1 MITRVIFI
9 QLNIV
14 SDKEESNINRKMTYK
29 CISAFIAFTMTFQ
42 MNTLNVYA
50 IKDLK
55 EVQKATTSY
64 DESSNNIKEEL
75 SKNGNIVTQYT
86 NEDDKKLKTIVWA
99 KGINPPKMG
108 GEDSEFRK
116 EVTHVNGEV
125 AYIEYKAPY
134 IAGKGWYDVNKTE
147 NRVPDLNLCFAA
159 AASNALHWW
168 LAQNSNYIDKYLE
181 QNPNYSKANE
191 LSNLRDSFK
200 SQQDSEVYKLFLK
213 QYAYKKEGY
222 WSDILEDQFING
234 YYPKPGGGT
243 NDSDIDREKLL
254 TSGPDPRGGFFY
266 DIFGTTLLT
275 QRRNYSWNYN
285 AFGNDLKQLFLD
297 GNMVLMDYSMGRTS
311 HVVTLWGVEFDL
323 NGQISAVYLSD
334 SDDDKS
340 QGMVRYMVRNSGG
353 KPVISTH
360 VDGRGSVVEN
370 LQVLSSGKEIWEEK
384 LNPNQESSKKTL
396 DLAWGNTDFTY
407 NGKEQKPTVTATNI
421 ENGDD
426 VIVSVNGE
434 QKNSGTY
441 TATAVLSGKSAS
453 KYKLPN
459 EHTKTFTINKAQ
471 AKIKLS
477 DNSQH
482 NKNKNTVTFTANV
495 SGVNGEKPDGK
506 ITFKS
511 GDTVIASNI
520 NVSNGEASYL
530 WANPIE
536 GNHNIVAE
544 FSPSTDGIGK
554 NYESSISDILSV
566 NISKAEQSKLYIK
579 PVTDKKFG
587 DGSFELETTG
597 GSGNGKVIY
606 SCDTNDV
613 ISINGNI
620 ATIVGAGTATI
631 TATKLSDENYNSA
644 TATYDINIAKAPA
657 PSITYPTA
665 SNLTYGQKLSDSILT
680 GGSTQ
685 YGSFKWD
692 NENIVPTPDSN
703 TYSVTFKP
711 NSHTLKNYEMIKS
724 TTSKVNVNVSKANPK
739 VTLTSKVLEEN
750 GYSKIVLS
758 ASIDKIGYGDNA
770 TGTVRF
776 VNLTDGVETDI
787 EGATSISIK
796 DGVATYIW
804 TGMPNKLYNIKA
816 VYSGDKNYNSEFSQE
831 ISVDTSK
838 KNQDNF
844 KIEPI
849 GSKIYGDKPFT
860 LYTKGGNGSGSVIFE
875 SSDPSIIS
883 ISGNTAT
890 IHKAGNVKITAKK
903 SGDANYNEAISSVP
917 VVVNKKVLTIKAD
930 DKLNIIKGSP
940 MPEFT
945 YKVEGLVD
953 GDRFTLNPTM
963 TTNVENTNATGEYE
977 IIINGSNLTNSEN
990 YKIVYVN
997 GKMTIVNKKYEATIE
1012 NNTGNINVGSQNRPS
1027 SSVNTELTSSNT
1039 KPINKQPFI
1048 NNHEDSIQENSIVS
1062 SHSLNSTD
1070 KETVQDISEEGT
1082 VKKEPIKEENNNN
1095 GNHKMVLKVLLAS
1108 SFVSISTAL
1117 VIFYLR
1123 KISYFKN

>member
-1 MITRVIFI
+1 M
-9 QLNIV
+9 
-14 SDKEESNINRKMTYK
+14 
-29 CISAFIAFTMTFQ
+29 AFTMTFQ
-42 MNTLNVYA
+42 INTLNVYA

-86 NEDDKKLKTIVWA
+86 NEEDKKLKTIVWA

-108 GEDSEFRK
+108 GSDSEFRRIP
-116 EVTHVNGEV
+116 TYMGGQL
-125 AYIEYKAPY
+125 AYVEYIAPY
-134 IAGKGWYDVNKTE
+134 IKDKGWYDVNKTE
-147 NRVPDLNLCFAA
+147 DRIIDKNLCFAA
-159 AASNALHWW
+159 GASNILHWW
-168 LAQNSNYIDKYLE
+168 LAQNSKYIDQYLAK
-181 QNPNYSKANE
+181 NPDYPKAKE

-200 SQQDSEVYKLFLK
+200 DQADSEIYKLFLK
-213 QYAYKKEGY
+213 QYAYRPTGY
-222 WSDILEDQFING
+222 WSDILADQFING
-234 YYPKPGGGT
+234 YVPSLGGGT
-243 NDSDIDREKLL
+243 NNSDLAKENLL
-254 TSGPDPRGGFFY
+254 ENGPDPRGGFFY
-266 DIFGTTLLT
+266 DVFGTTLLT
-275 QRRNYSWNYN
+275 DRRNYRTNYE
-285 AFGNDLKQLFLD
+285 AFSRDIKENFLKGNII
-297 GNMVLMDYSMGRTS
+297 LMDYYTGNLK
-311 HVVTLWGVEFDL
+311 HVVTLWGAEYDS
-323 NGQISAVYLSD
+323 NGKISAVYISD
-334 SDDDKS
+334 SDDDKN
-340 QGMVRYMVRNSGG
+340 QGMVRYMVKNLNGS
-353 KPVISTH
+353 PVISTKL
-360 VDGRGSVVEN
+360 DSTGNVVEY
-370 LQVLSSGKEIWEEK
+370 LQILSSGKKIWEEK
-384 LNPNQESSKKTL
+384 LNPNPESSKKTL
-396 DLAWGNTDFTY
+396 ELAWGNTDFTY

-426 VIVSVNGE
+426 VIVSVHGE
-434 QKNSGTY
+434 QKNAGTY

-495 SGVNGEKPDGK
+495 SGVNGENPDGK

-520 NVSNGEASYL
+520 NVSNGEASYS
-530 WANPIE
+530 WTNPIE

-579 PVTDKKFG
+579 PITNKKFG

-606 SCDTNDV
+606 SCDTNNV

-631 TATKLSDENYNSA
+631 TATKLGDENYNSA

-657 PSITYPTA
+657 PYITYPTA

-692 NENIVPTPDSN
+692 NENIVPTPDRN

-711 NSHTLKNYEMIKS
+711 NSHTLKNYETIKS

-739 VTLTSKVLEEN
+739 VTLTSKVLDEN

-770 TGTVRF
+770 IGTVRF
-776 VNLTDGVETDI
+776 VNLTDGVEINI

-804 TGMPNKLYNIKA
+804 TGMPNKIYNIKA
-816 VYSGDKNYNSEFSQE
+816 VYSGDKNYNSAFSQE

-849 GSKIYGDKPFT
+849 DSKIYGDKPFT

-890 IHKAGNVKITAKK
+890 IHKAGNVKIIAKK

-930 DKLNIIKGSP
+930 DKLNIIKGSQ

-953 GDRFTLNPTM
+953 GDKFTLTPTI

-977 IIINGSNLTNSEN
+977 IIISGSNLTNSEN

-997 GKMTIVNKKYEATIE
+997 GKMTIVNNKYEATIE

-1039 KPINKQPFI
+1039 KPINRQPSI

-1070 KETVQDISEEGT
+1070 NETVQDSSKEGT
-1082 VKKEPIKEENNNN
+1082 INKEPIEEKNNN
-1095 GNHKMVLKVLLAS
+1095 GNNKMVLKVLLAF
-1108 SFVSISTAL
+1108 SFVSISTSL

-1123 KISYFKN
+1123 KINYFKN

>member
-1 MITRVIFI
+1 M
-9 QLNIV
+9 
-14 SDKEESNINRKMTYK
+14 
-29 CISAFIAFTMTFQ
+29 AFTMIFQ
-42 MNTLNVYA
+42 MNTLNIYA
-50 IKDLK
+50 IKDSK
-55 EVQKATTSY
+55 EVQKTTTSY
-64 DESSNNIKEEL
+64 DESSNKIKEEL
-75 SKNGNIVTQYT
+75 SQNGNEVTQYI
-86 NEDDKKLKTIVWA
+86 NEEDKKLKTIVWT

-108 GEDSEFRK
+108 GSDSEFRRIP
-116 EVTHVNGEV
+116 TYMGGQL
-125 AYIEYKAPY
+125 AYVEYIAPY
-134 IAGKGWYDVNKTE
+134 IKGKGWYDVNKTE
-147 NRVPDLNLCFAA
+147 DRIIDKSLCFAA
-159 AASNALHWW
+159 GASNVLHWW
-168 LAQNSNYIDKYLE
+168 LEQNSKYIDQYLAK
-181 QNPNYSKANE
+181 NPDYPKAKE

-200 SQQDSEVYKLFLK
+200 GQDDSEIYKLFLR
-213 QYAYKKEGY
+213 QYAYRPTGY
-222 WSDILEDQFING
+222 WSDILADQFING
-234 YYPKPGGGT
+234 YVPNPGGGT
-243 NDSDIDREKLL
+243 NSSDLAKENLL
-254 TSGPDPRGGFFY
+254 ENGPDPRGGFFY
-266 DIFGTTLLT
+266 DVFGPTLLT
-275 QRRNYSWNYN
+275 DRRNYQFNYE
-285 AFGNDLKQLFLD
+285 AFSRDVKENFLK
-297 GNMVLMDYSMGRTS
+297 GNMVLMDYYTGNLK
-311 HVVTLWGVEFDL
+311 HVVTLWGAEFDL
-323 NGQISAVYLSD
+323 NGNISAVYLSD

-340 QGMVRYMVRNSGG
+340 QGMMRYMVKNLNGR
-353 KPVISTH
+353 PVISTRL
-360 VDGRGSVVEN
+360 DGKGNDIEY
-370 LQVLSSGKEIWEEK
+370 LQILSSGKEIWEEK
-384 LNPNQESSKKTL
+384 LNPESSKKTL
-396 DLAWGNTDFTY
+396 DLSWGNIDFTY
-407 NGKEQKPTVTATNI
+407 NGKEQKPTVTATNV

-426 VIVSVNGE
+426 VIVSVKGE
-434 QKNSGTY
+434 QINAGTY
-441 TATAVLSGKSAS
+441 TATAVLSGQSAN

-477 DNSQH
+477 ANPQH
-482 NKNKNTVTFTANV
+482 NKNRNAVTLTANV

-506 ITFKS
+506 ITFKA

-520 NVSNGEASYL
+520 NVSDGEASYS
-530 WANPIE
+530 WTNPVE

-554 NYESSISDILSV
+554 NYESSISDALSV
-566 NISKAEQSKLYIK
+566 NISKSEQSKLYIK

-606 SCDTNDV
+606 SCETNNV

-631 TATKLSDENYNSA
+631 TATKLGDENYNNA
-644 TATYDINIAKAPA
+644 TATYEIKIAKAPA
-657 PSITYPTA
+657 PSIIYPTA
-665 SNLTYGQKLSDSILT
+665 SNLIYGQRLSDSALT

-685 YGSFKWD
+685 YGSFEWD
-692 NENIVPTPDSN
+692 NENIVPTVDSN

-724 TTSKVNVNVSKANPK
+724 TKSNVKVNVSKANPT
-739 VTLTSKVLEEN
+739 VTLTSKVLDEME
-750 GYSKIVLS
+750 SRKVVLS
-758 ASIDKIGYGDNA
+758 ASIDKAGYGDNA

-787 EGATSISIK
+787 EGATSVSIK
-796 DGVATYIW
+796 DGVATYTW
-804 TGMPNKLYNIKA
+804 TGMSNKFYNIKA
-816 VYSGDKNYNSEFSQE
+816 VYSGDKNYNSAFSQE

-838 KNQDNF
+838 KTQDNF
-844 KIEPI
+844 TIEPI

-860 LYTKGGNGSGSVIFE
+860 LYAKGGNGSGSVIFE

-953 GDRFTLNPTM
+953 GDRFTLTPTM
-963 TTNVENTNATGEYE
+963 TTQVENTNATGEYE
-977 IIINGSNLTNSEN
+977 ITISGSNLTNSEN

-1012 NNTGNINVGSQNRPS
+1012 NNTDNMNVGSQNRPS
-1027 SSVNTELTSSNT
+1027 SSGNTGLTSSNT
-1039 KPINKQPFI
+1039 KPSNRQPSIDNK
-1048 NNHEDSIQENSIVS
+1048 EDSIQENSIVS
-1062 SHSLNSTD
+1062 SHGLNSTD
-1070 KETVQDISEEGT
+1070 NETVQDSSEEGT
-1082 VKKEPIKEENNNN
+1082 AKKEPIEENKKLEENRKDN
-1095 GNHKMVLKVLLAS
+1095 GNNKIVLKVLLAF
-1108 SFVSISTAL
+1108 SFVSIPISL

-1123 KISYFKN
+1123 KINYFKK

>member
-1 MITRVIFI
+1 M
-9 QLNIV
+9 
-14 SDKEESNINRKMTYK
+14 
-29 CISAFIAFTMTFQ
+29 AFTMTFQ
-42 MNTLNVYA
+42 INTLNVYA

-86 NEDDKKLKTIVWA
+86 NEEDKKLKTIVWA

-108 GEDSEFRK
+108 GSDSEFRRIP
-116 EVTHVNGEV
+116 TYMGGQL
-125 AYIEYKAPY
+125 AYVEYIAPY
-134 IAGKGWYDVNKTE
+134 IKDKGWYDVNKTE
-147 NRVPDLNLCFAA
+147 DRIIDKNLCFAA
-159 AASNALHWW
+159 GASNILHWW
-168 LAQNSNYIDKYLE
+168 LAQNSKYIDQYLAK
-181 QNPNYSKANE
+181 NPDYPKAKE

-200 SQQDSEVYKLFLK
+200 DQADSEIYKLFLK
-213 QYAYKKEGY
+213 QYAYRPTGY
-222 WSDILEDQFING
+222 WSDILADQFING
-234 YYPKPGGGT
+234 YVPSLGGGT
-243 NDSDIDREKLL
+243 NNSDLAKENLL
-254 TSGPDPRGGFFY
+254 ENGPDPRGGFFY
-266 DIFGTTLLT
+266 DVFGTTLLT
-275 QRRNYSWNYN
+275 DRRNYRTNYE
-285 AFGNDLKQLFLD
+285 AFSRDIKENFLKGNII
-297 GNMVLMDYSMGRTS
+297 LMDYYTGNLK
-311 HVVTLWGVEFDL
+311 HVVTLWGAEYDS
-323 NGQISAVYLSD
+323 NGKISAVYISD
-334 SDDDKS
+334 SDDDKN
-340 QGMVRYMVRNSGG
+340 QGMVRYMVKNLNGS
-353 KPVISTH
+353 PVISTKL
-360 VDGRGSVVEN
+360 DSTGNVVEY
-370 LQVLSSGKEIWEEK
+370 LQILSSGKKIWEEK
-384 LNPNQESSKKTL
+384 LNPNPESSKKTL
-396 DLAWGNTDFTY
+396 ELAWGNTDFTY

-426 VIVSVNGE
+426 VIVSVHGE
-434 QKNSGTY
+434 QKNAGTY

-495 SGVNGEKPDGK
+495 SGVNGENPDGK

-520 NVSNGEASYL
+520 NVSDGEASYS
-530 WANPIE
+530 WTNPVE

-554 NYESSISDILSV
+554 NYESSISNLLSV
-566 NISKAEQSKLYIK
+566 NISKADQSKLYIK

-606 SCDTNDV
+606 SCETNNV
-613 ISINGNI
+613 ISINGNV

-631 TATKLSDENYNSA
+631 TATKLGDENYNSA

-665 SNLTYGQKLSDSILT
+665 SNLTYGQKLSDSTLT

-692 NENIVPTPDSN
+692 NENIVPTVDSN

-711 NSHTLKNYEMIKS
+711 NSHTLKNYETIKS
-724 TTSKVNVNVSKANPK
+724 TTSKVNVNVSKANPT
-739 VTLTSKVLEEN
+739 VTLTSKVLDEM
-750 GYSKIVLS
+750 GSRKVVLS
-758 ASIDKIGYGDNA
+758 ASIDKVGHGDNA

-776 VNLTDGVETDI
+776 VNLTDGVEKDI
-787 EGATSISIK
+787 EGATSVSIK
-796 DGVATYIW
+796 DGVATYTW
-804 TGMPNKLYNIKA
+804 TGMSDKFYNIKA
-816 VYSGDKNYNSEFSQE
+816 VYSGDKNYNSAFSQE

-838 KNQDNF
+838 KTQDNF
-844 KIEPI
+844 TIEPI

-860 LYTKGGNGSGSVIFE
+860 LYTKGENGSGSVIFE
-875 SSDPSIIS
+875 SSDTSIIS

-917 VVVNKKVLTIKAD
+917 VVVNKKVLTITAD

-953 GDRFTLNPTM
+953 GDRFILTPTM
-963 TTNVENTNATGEYE
+963 TTKVENTNTIGEYE
-977 IIINGSNLTNSEN
+977 ITINGSNLTNGEN
-990 YKIVYVN
+990 YKVVYVN
-997 GKMTIVNKKYEATIE
+997 GKMTIVNKKNEATIE
-1012 NNTGNINVGSQNRPS
+1012 NNTGNINLGSQNRPS
-1027 SSVNTELTSSNT
+1027 SSGNTGFTSSNT
-1039 KPINKQPFI
+1039 KPINKQPSI
-1048 NNHEDSIQENSIVS
+1048 ENQEDLIQENSIVS
-1062 SHSLNSTD
+1062 SHNSNSTD
-1070 KETVQDISEEGT
+1070 NETVQDSSEEGII
-1082 VKKEPIKEENNNN
+1082 KKEPVEENKNDN
-1095 GNHKMVLKVLLAS
+1095 GNNKIVLKVLLAF
-1108 SFVSISTAL
+1108 SFVSIPTSL

-1123 KISYFKN
+1123 KINYFKN